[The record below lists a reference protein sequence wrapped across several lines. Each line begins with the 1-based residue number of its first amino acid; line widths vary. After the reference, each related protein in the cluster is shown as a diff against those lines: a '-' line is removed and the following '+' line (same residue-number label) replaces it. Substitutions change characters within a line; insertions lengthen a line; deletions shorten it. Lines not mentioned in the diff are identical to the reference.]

1 MYIIIYFFR
10 IKRQINKRSLYKIK
24 SLEMNN
30 QNKRMYNKQ
39 KVLIVEIDKN
49 N

>member
-10 IKRQINKRSLYKIK
+10 IKRQIYKSSLYKIK
-24 SLEMNN
+24 ILEMNN
-30 QNKRMYNKQ
+30 QNKRMYKNQ